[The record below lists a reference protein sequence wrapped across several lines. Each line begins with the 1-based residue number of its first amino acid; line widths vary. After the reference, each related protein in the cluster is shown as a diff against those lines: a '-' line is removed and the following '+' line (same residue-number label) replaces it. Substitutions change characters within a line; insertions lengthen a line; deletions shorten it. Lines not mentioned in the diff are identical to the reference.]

1 MTVAHEHFFAVAD
14 FQFHV
19 TNNNKLSIVLD
30 DGFDLFRTAAAASF
44 DCAIS
49 CNEGLDLSLIPNE
62 APIYT
67 AKTNDSVLWEIYSD
81 TNGILLTVNN
91 PENTTELQQIARYN
105 EAEKALVVYS
115 EAFELDGKSVIEP
128 LKYPLLPL
136 LLYYIALANDGLMIH
151 ASGVFDGEKGR
162 IFSGFS
168 GVGKSTMAKIW
179 MDAGSTVI
187 NDDRMIIRKIG
198 NEFWMYNTPMYYI
211 DRPKK
216 ARLNGVFLPF
226 HHPENTLEKLVGV
239 RAIASVMAFCIQHG
253 YSAANTQK
261 LLDLMGELTHHCG
274 VYRLGV
280 VPTPAIIDF
289 IKNNE

>member
-105 EAEKALVVYS
+105 EAEKTLVVYS
-115 EAFELDGKSVIEP
+115 VVFELAGKMVFEP

-179 MDAGSTVI
+179 MDVGSTVI

-253 YSAANTQK
+253 YSATNTQK
-261 LLDLMGELTHHCG
+261 LLDLTGALTQQCG

-289 IKNNE
+289 IKANE